1 MPLRLARPT
10 GPLALLAP
18 SSTRSLARPQLA
30 PAPRAAHAL
39 RASTRCGYSSSSSAG
54 RSSSRDGSPR
64 VKQQP
69 TATSTS
75 TSPRSQSP
83 SPKAVHPA
91 KPSTPTHAIKAP
103 QELRRAFELP
113 HVRQGVVGLD
123 AFFAGPRPL
132 LELPL
137 PLGTRRSTSAATTD
151 SAHVPGERLDLLL
164 AKRAEA
170 EEDVL
175 VVDQA
180 EDGSPVGEPY
190 LARVKP
196 MESLKTVEEELAA
209 EAAEQADLMQ
219 RVELEHERE
228 AAEAEPYDAW
238 LLGQQEVQPPHI
250 ARYLAVRPPFTAP
263 PAPAPAATTPTPRP
277 ELAFLAPFASSSS
290 TAATSSSLSPSSCT
304 PFSSTFSYHFVDPL
318 KPDEA
323 QGVADRFLSHAN
335 FLWRWH
341 ARNDF
346 IDAAGEPLRQAGAH
360 YAGVEAAESAAG
372 AGAAPQ
378 ALDAPGSIRMW
389 READG
394 WVDVA
399 VGLGH
404 GDNVFLPADMV
415 DLDAGDV
422 EIRLDSTKRKRRTK
436 MKKCVFL
443 SLFPSLRATPAR
455 VLSLTWSATLLL
467 QAQVQEAQKGAA
479 GAEAAPRQV
488 ERPRFSRRRLQIR
501 PTSRRLLAACI
512 LWESRSSWRGAR
524 EARGKGDTA
533 A

>member
-1 MPLRLARPT
+1 MPLRLPRPT
-10 GPLALLAP
+10 GSLALVHW
-18 SSTRSLARPQLA
+18 TRALVRPQLA
-30 PAPRAAHAL
+30 PAPVGDAL
-39 RASTRCGYSSSSSAG
+39 RPSSRCGYSSSSSAG

-64 VKQQP
+64 VKQP
-69 TATSTS
+69 TTSAS
-75 TSPRSQSP
+75 PSPRSSSP
-83 SPKAVHPA
+83 APKPSHAA
-91 KPSTPTHAIKAP
+91 KPTPLALKAP
-103 QELRRAFELP
+103 QPELKRAFELP

-151 SAHVPGERLDLLL
+151 SAHVPGERLDLL
-164 AKRAEA
+164 AKRADA
-170 EEDVL
+170 DEDVL

-190 LARVKP
+190 LARLKP
-196 MESLKTVEEELAA
+196 MESLKTVDEELAA
-209 EAAEQADLMQ
+209 EAAEEADLMQ

-238 LLGQQEVQPPHI
+238 LIGQQEVQPPHV

-263 PAPAPAATTPTPRP
+263 PVPAPTATSTPPSRP
-277 ELAFLAPFASSSS
+277 ELAFLAPFTSSSSS
-290 TAATSSSLSPSSCT
+290 TAVASSSSHSSSSTT

-323 QGVADRFLSHAN
+323 SGVADRFLSHAN

-360 YAGVEAAESAAG
+360 YAGAPPPLSPSLEAG
-372 AGAAPQ
+372 A
-378 ALDAPGSIRMW
+378 DAPGSIRMW
-389 READG
+389 REQDG

-399 VGLGH
+399 VGLGR
-404 GDNVFLPADMV
+404 GDSVFLPADMV
-415 DLDAGDV
+415 DLDASDV

-436 MKKCVFL
+436 MKKHKFKKRRKAQRA
-443 SLFPSLRATPAR
+443 LR
-455 VLSLTWSATLLL
+455 
-467 QAQVQEAQKGAA
+467 Q
-479 GAEAAPRQV
+479 
-488 ERPRFSRRRLQIR
+488 RL
-501 PTSRRLLAACI
+501 
-512 LWESRSSWRGAR
+512 
-524 EARGKGDTA
+524 GK
-533 A
+533 